1 MQFSISA
8 TFLALVGSAFAQTA
22 NFDAITSPTKGE
34 ELVADGT
41 QSYKIVW
48 EPTAEYDGQS
58 VSIRLLQGAS
68 QDTLDFYP
76 GANVASS
83 IDSAL
88 GTYTWTPD
96 SSIAGYATYGLK
108 LQLDSDTTIFQYSF
122 PFKITAGSTS
132 GAGSVVSSSVSS
144 TVAVPT
150 QKTVSSSS
158 SSSAA
163 QTSVSSNSNNSNSN
177 NNNAVS
183 TVTTPVSAS
192 VTTSTAGSTGTGSA
206 TGSGSGAEATLT
218 TTTKP
223 SSTGSSSSSS
233 SSSTTSAVVT
243 AGADRVMA
251 GGLAAFGVMAA
262 MLAL

>member
-8 TFLALVGSAFAQTA
+8 AVLTLISSAFAQTA
-22 NFDAITSPTKGE
+22 NFDAITSPAKGE

-41 QSYKIVW
+41 QSYDIVW
-48 EPTAEYDGQS
+48 DPTAKYDGQT
-58 VSIRLLQGAS
+58 VSILLLQGAS

-122 PFKITAGSTS
+122 PFKITAVSVS
-132 GAGSVVSSSVSS
+132 SSSSVVSSSVSNTASVS
-144 TVAVPT
+144 TQTAVPST
-150 QKTVSSSS
+150 SSSS
-158 SSSAA
+158 TSKSSVS
-163 QTSVSSNSNNSNSN
+163 SVSSNIDNS
-177 NNNAVS
+177 VS

-192 VTTSTAGSTGTGSA
+192 VTASTTVPTGTGSA
-206 TGSGSGAEATLT
+206 TGSGSGAQTTLT
-218 TTTKP
+218 TATKP
-223 SSTGSSSSSS
+223 TSTGSSTTSA
-233 SSSTTSAVVT
+233 TSAVVT
-243 AGADRVMA
+243 AGAGRVMA
-251 GGLAAFGVMAA
+251 GGFAAVGVMAA
-262 MLAL
+262 VLAL